1 MTMADSIRKRTGND
15 INVTINVKDSSGI
28 AVDLSAGKRYE
39 VFLVKRFG
47 RSMSVK
53 EIGGTPE
60 SGMLSF
66 VWKASEQSGCGE
78 WSVLL
83 RVFAVSDGKDTG
95 SGHSVDR
102 VQAVSLTEHTCQN
115 TDIENEI
122 TIDFVI

>member
-1 MTMADSIRKRTGND
+1 MADSIRKRTGND

-47 RSMSVK
+47 RRIQVK
-53 EIGGTPE
+53 DVGGTPA
-60 SGMLSF
+60 SGVLSF
-66 VWKASEQSGCGE
+66 TWKASDQSGCGE

-83 RVFAVSDGKDTG
+83 RVFTVSGNADTG
-95 SGHSVDR
+95 SGQSVDR
-102 VQAVSLTEHTCQN
+102 IQAVTLTEHTCQN
-115 TDIENEI
+115 TDIDNGI